1 MTPVRVAVVDT
12 GTNTTRLLVA
22 DVADGRLVEVARRTT
37 ITRLGEGVDRTGQLA
52 EAALDRV
59 RPVLAAYRDEA
70 AALGAERR
78 VALATS
84 ATRDATNRDVLLTEL
99 EAVHGFRPRLLS
111 GDEEAAL
118 TFAGVTSERSV
129 GEGTLVLDIG
139 GGSTELTLGG
149 PDGVTSS
156 TSLQLGSVRAT
167 ERFLAHDPPLAEE
180 VEACARFASSLLP
193 SLEPVAAIGV
203 AGTVTTL
210 AALDLGLEAYA
221 GARVHG
227 HRIPRAAVAGW
238 TDRLTAM
245 TTAERRA
252 LPCMEP
258 GRAPVIAGGAIV
270 LREVLRRYDL
280 PGIEAS
286 ERDLLHGAAL
296 ALARGRLALPE

>member
-1 MTPVRVAVVDT
+1 VRVAIVDT

-22 DVADGRLVEVARRTT
+22 DVVDGRLVEVSRRTT
-37 ITRLGEGVDRTGQLA
+37 ITRLGEGVDRTGLLA
-52 EAALDRV
+52 DAALDRARV
-59 RPVLAAYRDEA
+59 VLAAYRDEA
-70 AALGAERR
+70 EGLGAEHR

-84 ATRDATNRDVLLTEL
+84 ATRDAANRDVLLTEL
-99 EAVHGFRPRLLS
+99 EAVYGFPPWLLS

-118 TFAGVTSERSV
+118 TFAGVASDRAV

-149 PDGVTSS
+149 PEGVTFS

-167 ERFLAHDPPLAEE
+167 ERFLAHDPPLPEE
-180 VEACARFASSLLP
+180 VGACARFASSLLP
-193 SLEPVAAIGV
+193 ALGPDAAIGV
-203 AGTVTTL
+203 AGTVTTI
-210 AALDLGLEAYA
+210 AALDLGLEAYE

-227 HRIPRAAVAGW
+227 HRIPRAAVAAW
-238 TDRLTAM
+238 TDRLATM
-245 TTAERRA
+245 TTAERAA

-286 ERDLLHGAAL
+286 ERDVLHGAAL
-296 ALARGRLALPE
+296 SLARGWGRAEA